1 MSIATM
7 RRAGALAPARQAVLA
22 ALAVLSMMSISGCTQ
37 FGPMLGGQEKARPHP
52 RADGGKARAQRA
64 QANRPAAP
72 AATATPPSR
81 RDDVAL
87 REGIALY
94 DKGDYDGAI
103 RRLGSRD
110 MNGASQRERLSALK
124 YTAFSYCV
132 TGRQALCRQTFDRAF
147 RLDPSFDLGPGEHGH
162 PQWGPVFAQARQ
174 AAQGQPR

>member
-1 MSIATM
+1 MSIVTM
-7 RRAGALAPARQAVLA
+7 SRTAALA
-22 ALAVLSMMSISGCTQ
+22 ALALTAATLVGCAQ
-37 FGPMLGGQEKARPHP
+37 LGPMFGGQEKARPHP
-52 RADGGKARAQRA
+52 RADGGKPRAQRA
-64 QANRPAAP
+64 QQANRPATP
-72 AATATPPSR
+72 ASR

-103 RRLGSRD
+103 RRLNGGD
-110 MNGASQRERLSALK
+110 MNGAGPRERLTALK

-162 PQWGPVFAQARQ
+162 PQWGPVFAQAQQ
-174 AAQGQPR
+174 AARR

>member
-1 MSIATM
+1 MSIGNLG
-7 RRAGALAPARQAVLA
+7 RAGLLALMALAMA
-22 ALAVLSMMSISGCTQ
+22 GCTQ

-52 RADGGKARAQRA
+52 RADGGKPRAQRA

-72 AATATPPSR
+72 ESK

-94 DKGDYDGAI
+94 DKGDYNGAI
-103 RRLGSRD
+103 RRLTGSD
-110 MNGASQRERLSALK
+110 MNGAGQRERLTAMK
-124 YTAFSYCV
+124 YTAFSYCL

-147 RLDPSFDLGPGEHGH
+147 KLDASFDLGQGEHGH

-174 AAQGQPR
+174 AAAR

>member
-1 MSIATM
+1 MNTHYLGRAATVALM
-7 RRAGALAPARQAVLA
+7 ALA
-22 ALAVLSMMSISGCTQ
+22 ITGCTQ

-52 RADGGKARAQRA
+52 RADGGKQRTQRT

-72 AATATPPSR
+72 DPK

-103 RRLGSRD
+103 RRLTGSD
-110 MNGASQRERLSALK
+110 MNGAGQRERLTALK

-132 TGRQALCRQTFDRAF
+132 TGRQALCRQSFDRAF
-147 RLDPSFDLGPGEHGH
+147 KLDASFDLGPGEHGH
-162 PQWGPVFAQARQ
+162 PQWGPVFAQAKQ
-174 AAQGQPR
+174 AAQR

>member
-1 MSIATM
+1 MSIVTM
-7 RRAGALAPARQAVLA
+7 SRAGMLALMALAL
-22 ALAVLSMMSISGCTQ
+22 SGCAQ
-37 FGPMLGGQEKARPHP
+37 FGPMFGGQEKARPHP
-52 RADGGKARAQRA
+52 RADGGKPRAQRA

-72 AATATPPSR
+72 PAK

-103 RRLGSRD
+103 RRLNGSD

-132 TGRQALCRQTFDRAF
+132 TGRQALCRQTFERAF
-147 RLDPSFDLGPGEHGH
+147 KLDASFDLGPGEHGH
-162 PQWGPVFAQARQ
+162 PQWGPVFAQAKQ
-174 AAQGQPR
+174 AATR

>member
-1 MSIATM
+1 MSIVTMSRAAT
-7 RRAGALAPARQAVLA
+7 LA
-22 ALAVLSMMSISGCTQ
+22 ALALALSGCTQ
-37 FGPMLGGQEKARPHP
+37 FGPMFGGQEKARPHP
-52 RADGGKARAQRA
+52 RADGAQPRNQRAQRA
-64 QANRPAAP
+64 QQPNRPAAP
-72 AATATPPSR
+72 APN

-103 RRLGSRD
+103 RRLNGSD
-110 MNGASQRERLSALK
+110 MNGAGQRERLAALK

-162 PQWGPVFAQARQ
+162 PQWGPVFAQAKQ
-174 AAQGQPR
+174 AVKR

>member
-7 RRAGALAPARQAVLA
+7 SRAAVLA
-22 ALAVLSMMSISGCTQ
+22 TLALTLSGCAQ
-37 FGPMLGGQEKARPHP
+37 FGPMFGGQEKARPHP
-52 RADGGKARAQRA
+52 RADGAQPRTQRAQRA
-64 QANRPAAP
+64 QQPNRPAAP
-72 AATATPPSR
+72 ASN

-103 RRLGSRD
+103 RRLNGSD
-110 MNGASQRERLSALK
+110 MNGAGQRERLAALK

-147 RLDPSFDLGPGEHGH
+147 KLDPSFDLGPGEHGH
-162 PQWGPVFAQARQ
+162 PQWGPVFAQAKQ
-174 AAQGQPR
+174 AAKR